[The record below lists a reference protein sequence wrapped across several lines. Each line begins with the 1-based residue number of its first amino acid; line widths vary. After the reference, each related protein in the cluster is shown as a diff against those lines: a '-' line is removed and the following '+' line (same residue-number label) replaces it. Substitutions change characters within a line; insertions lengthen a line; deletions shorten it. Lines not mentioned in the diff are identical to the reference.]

1 MQTWTVPVSS
11 KGLSAQARP
20 CVVCSVMWAG
30 TLQATIPSPLRSW
43 SFARFWHWWGP
54 GGGLGWEEGG
64 GGFLLAGLGPVTVTL
79 AAAAAAAVRS
89 DPKVPVPLLRGLR
102 TSVAGFPL
110 DVRALATLSGLRPL
124 RVLISGCLSI
134 SCLLFQLFNNGIN
147 KSLCRIPSACS
158 THCGFCFFLHPDG
171 RAPFMDLLG

>member
-1 MQTWTVPVSS
+1 
-11 KGLSAQARP
+11 
-20 CVVCSVMWAG
+20 MWAG

-79 AAAAAAAVRS
+79 AAAAAVGS

-102 TSVAGFPL
+102 TSRAGFPL
-110 DVRALATLSGLRPL
+110 DVRALATLSGLQPPPGAYFWLPQHLLSTLSAFQQRHKQVPVSNPL
-124 RVLISGCLSI
+124 CVQYPLWF
-134 SCLLFQLFNNGIN
+134 LLL
-147 KSLCRIPSACS
+147 P
-158 THCGFCFFLHPDG
+158 TP
-171 RAPFMDLLG
+171 